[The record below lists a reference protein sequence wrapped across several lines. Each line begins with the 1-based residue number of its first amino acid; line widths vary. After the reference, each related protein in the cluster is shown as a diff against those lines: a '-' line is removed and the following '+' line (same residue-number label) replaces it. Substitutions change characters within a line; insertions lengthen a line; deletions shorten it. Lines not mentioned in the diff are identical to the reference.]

1 VDETKPIQYPRAT
14 AGRGAYAGRRRGS
27 AFVCEFAWQPPTF
40 DGRLGACH
48 AAELP
53 FVFDT
58 VDEKGLA
65 GLTGPTPPAEL
76 ARDMHSAW
84 VAFAATGD
92 PGWPAY
98 FAAGVVGAFCG

>member
-1 VDETKPIQYPRAT
+1 MKRNRFNIPALRLAE
-14 AGRGAYAGRRRGS
+14 AYAGRRRGS